1 MDEIRN
7 LLRYGIRPY
16 VCMESIRRKDTRC
29 RVMPYACGNAI
40 HDCVVIPCQSFGLDR
55 KKQVFRL
62 AFFLAPRTGL
72 EPLRIRFSSVSPRFP
87 SFCLYYVRKTEISQ
101 MCEKVMRTSLHRR
114 IVVGYRLGT
123 LGSADS
129 LLRAVSLRQKPSFRR
144 FLPCYDLA
152 IERAIAVAIAPTSQ
166 CEIKR
171 TTVTMM
177 SPV

>member
-1 MDEIRN
+1 
-7 LLRYGIRPY
+7 
-16 VCMESIRRKDTRC
+16 
-29 RVMPYACGNAI
+29 
-40 HDCVVIPCQSFGLDR
+40 
-55 KKQVFRL
+55 
-62 AFFLAPRTGL
+62 
-72 EPLRIRFSSVSPRFP
+72 
-87 SFCLYYVRKTEISQ
+87 
-101 MCEKVMRTSLHRR
+101 MRTSLHRR

-177 SPV
+177 SPARACSGSLLLPDIVHTAHAVLSVLRGNTISSHRNLRLVTDLPRASSLTVSSQSELCLLSWCHKVHGASGREQKKKSKSFDLDFWLPELGSNQ